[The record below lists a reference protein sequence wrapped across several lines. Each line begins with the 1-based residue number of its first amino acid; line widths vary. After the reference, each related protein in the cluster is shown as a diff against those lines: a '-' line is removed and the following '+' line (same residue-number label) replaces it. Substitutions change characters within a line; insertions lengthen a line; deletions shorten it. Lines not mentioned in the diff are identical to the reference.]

1 MARPLSEDKRNAI
14 LNAATQAVAALGI
27 GASTAGIAKGA
38 GVAEGSLFTYFS
50 TKDELLNQLYLHLK
64 SEFRMMLITGY
75 PGDADVKERCRH
87 LWDRSIDWGAASPA
101 KRKAMRQLAV
111 SGKITGATRK
121 AGAEGFRDMEA
132 MLNEGFDTG
141 VLRPQPIAFIGGII
155 ESLAEMVLEFIAG
168 DPAKTESYKSAGFDA
183 FWGAIAGPVACLIF
197 AQKMSEQSFIFHLTK
212 EHDMSK
218 IWLITGSANGLG
230 RTIAEAVLRHGDRLV
245 ATARNPQQLS
255 ALKEQY
261 GDQVAIT
268 ALDVTDAAAANAAV
282 QFAVDTFGRL
292 DVLVNNA
299 GYGNVAPFEQTT
311 PEAFKAQ
318 IDTNFYGVVNLA
330 RAALPVMRGQRS
342 GHIINISSVGGRIGT
357 PGLSAYQSAKW
368 AVGGFTEVLAME
380 AAAFGVKVIA
390 VEPGGMRTNWGQ
402 VARGSVPAIMP
413 DYEPSVGAITNLLKA
428 YVGKEFGNPGKVAQV
443 ILDLANRTDLP
454 PHLLL
459 GSDALHMYKQTEA
472 ARSKAAA
479 DWEAVSTSTDFDG
492 SDFSIF
498 ADRMEG

>member
-50 TKDELLNQLYLHLK
+50 TKDELLNLLYLHLK

-183 FWGAIAGPVACLIF
+183 FWGAIA
-197 AQKMSEQSFIFHLTK
+197 
-212 EHDMSK
+212 
-218 IWLITGSANGLG
+218 
-230 RTIAEAVLRHGDRLV
+230 
-245 ATARNPQQLS
+245 AR
-255 ALKEQY
+255 
-261 GDQVAIT
+261 
-268 ALDVTDAAAANAAV
+268 
-282 QFAVDTFGRL
+282 
-292 DVLVNNA
+292 
-299 GYGNVAPFEQTT
+299 
-311 PEAFKAQ
+311 
-318 IDTNFYGVVNLA
+318 
-330 RAALPVMRGQRS
+330 
-342 GHIINISSVGGRIGT
+342 
-357 PGLSAYQSAKW
+357 
-368 AVGGFTEVLAME
+368 
-380 AAAFGVKVIA
+380 
-390 VEPGGMRTNWGQ
+390 
-402 VARGSVPAIMP
+402 
-413 DYEPSVGAITNLLKA
+413 
-428 YVGKEFGNPGKVAQV
+428 
-443 ILDLANRTDLP
+443 
-454 PHLLL
+454 
-459 GSDALHMYKQTEA
+459 
-472 ARSKAAA
+472 
-479 DWEAVSTSTDFDG
+479 
-492 SDFSIF
+492 
-498 ADRMEG
+498 

>member
-141 VLRPQPIAFIGGII
+141 VPAPSADCLHRRHHRIARRDGARIHRRRSRKNGKLQERRVRRFLGGHRR
-155 ESLAEMVLEFIAG
+155 
-168 DPAKTESYKSAGFDA
+168 
-183 FWGAIAGPVACLIF
+183 PVACLIF

-492 SDFSIF
+492 SDFF
-498 ADRMEG
+498 DFR